1 MEYEENNFCLN
12 FFQKTLLLVIYINLH
27 NRPWQ
32 PFRWVDVFNEH
43 DFGRGLTKGLS
54 GFIPSSGSEEQWF
67 WIFTQSEAWAAIL
80 DVSPDAIS
88 FQILGPCGPLKWAKL
103 GVQSKIQG
111 PTKFSDKS
119 IRYMYIFIRAINI
132 SNKVWRITSIE
143 CRNRSMSHLAPA
155 YHLCV
160 ILIFLRK

>member
-1 MEYEENNFCLN
+1 MRSTDIICKRDFSNIFCTKFNLIFSVEYEENNFCLN

-119 IRYMYIFIRAINI
+119 IRYIHVHFYKSYKYI
-132 SNKVWRITSIE
+132 K
-143 CRNRSMSHLAPA
+143 
-155 YHLCV
+155 
-160 ILIFLRK
+160 